1 VDALVAGLSSPPL
14 PGAVTL
20 TVLPEGPWHDVQPR
34 GHPHLAVK
42 FGFTEADL
50 TYEARTMIEQHRQVR
65 AANADLYGDANDHGR
80 PLAVL
85 PNTVV
90 NLVAHRLAVGVPAVA
105 VNTTAD
111 GIVLNPYT
119 MNLADAAIASRRLRE
134 VLAWMLPTS
143 SKL

>member
-1 VDALVAGLSSPPL
+1 
-14 PGAVTL
+14 
-20 TVLPEGPWHDVQPR
+20 
-34 GHPHLAVK
+34 
-42 FGFTEADL
+42 L